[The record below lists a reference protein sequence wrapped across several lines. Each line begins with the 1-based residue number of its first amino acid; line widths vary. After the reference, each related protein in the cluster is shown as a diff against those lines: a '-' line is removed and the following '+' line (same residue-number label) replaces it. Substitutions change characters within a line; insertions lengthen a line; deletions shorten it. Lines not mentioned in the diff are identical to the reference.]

1 MVYFLYSI
9 TIKLIRVLF
18 LNNPSV
24 SQDFRY
30 CVTQNRETL
39 DIWGEVI
46 YFFSLLMSTFL
57 PALLRAVL
65 HYLATTVRCY
75 VLIPLNFNS
84 PGQDLI
90 DELLR
95 FLSIVTA
102 SKYKFRF
109 SLVQEPNLWRLNI
122 LLRDLTYCSGLF
134 PFWLWILSL
143 IVWLPLFSFSL
154 FNFVNLPVKSF
165 RGAILKYISW
175 RTSYFLVWLAF
186 HPLPQFIAIFC
197 NRYAYDPRDIGWYP
211 SIWSWQAHQVS
222 GPKSFAFLPFSSLLN
237 LLLSLTCW
245 PIIQKVR
252 HLHDCFRFASFT
264 FFFTQLF
271 FCCSFHLSFTVLF
284 HYHSFTHIY
293 RLKVDFTLTFLPLY
307 SYLYRTYTFFVLS
320 K

>member
-1 MVYFLYSI
+1 VGHHSSYS
-9 TIKLIRVLF
+9 T
-18 LNNPSV
+18 
-24 SQDFRY
+24 
-30 CVTQNRETL
+30 
-39 DIWGEVI
+39 
-46 YFFSLLMSTFL
+46 YFFGTLPFVLGCFPLDHGPYRLWSDYPENVLTLFDFL
-57 PALLRAVL
+57 VYPCC
-65 HYLATTVRCY
+65 T
-75 VLIPLNFNS
+75 S
-84 PGQDLI
+84 D
-90 DELLR
+90 
-95 FLSIVTA
+95 
-102 SKYKFRF
+102 
-109 SLVQEPNLWRLNI
+109 
-122 LLRDLTYCSGLF
+122 
-134 PFWLWILSL
+134 
-143 IVWLPLFSFSL
+143 
-154 FNFVNLPVKSF
+154 
-165 RGAILKYISW
+165 AILKYISW

-197 NRYAYDPRDIGWYP
+197 NRYAYDPRGVGWYP

-264 FFFTQLF
+264 FFFAQLF